1 MKEET
6 ITKYIDQ
13 LAQSLNVASEHV
25 YEALIKQAMVTGIIA
40 TVWAVIMSAVVLG
53 CLNVIQKTRKKAQE
67 SGDYFDESE
76 AFLKSMLFGLII
88 FASFVSGYYALETA
102 LTALLNP
109 EYWAIKEVLNAINS

>member
-25 YEALIKQAMVTGIIA
+25 YEALIKQAMVSGIMYI
-40 TVWAVIMSAVVLG
+40 VWASVM
-53 CLNVIQKTRKKAQE
+53 
-67 SGDYFDESE
+67 
-76 AFLKSMLFGLII
+76 FGLVAICYKAIVNAWRRADEDSWYDTGDATI
-88 FASFVSGYYALETA
+88 FSIPTAFGLAVALIWGLCATEFA

-109 EYWAIKEVLNAINS
+109 EYWAIKEVLDAVKN

>member
-25 YEALIKQAMVTGIIA
+25 YEALIKQAMVSGITSI
-40 TVWAVIMSAVVLG
+40 VWAVIFGIATVIVLCVGFMSAKREYDRYG
-53 CLNVIQKTRKKAQE
+53 
-67 SGDYFDESE
+67 FDHDV
-76 AFLKSMLFGLII
+76 FMTILFTLIA
-88 FASFVSGYYALETA
+88 ASFTVIPFGISVENA

-109 EYWAIKEVLNAINS
+109 EYWAIKEVLNAIKS

>member
-25 YEALIKQAMVTGIIA
+25 YEALIKQAMVSGIMSV
-40 TVWAVIMSAVVLG
+40 VWAVIFGIATVIVICVGIMSAKREYDRYG
-53 CLNVIQKTRKKAQE
+53 
-67 SGDYFDESE
+67 FDHDV
-76 AFLKSMLFGLII
+76 FITLIMTLI
-88 FASFVSGYYALETA
+88 ATSFVVIPFGVAVENA

-109 EYWAIKEVLNAINS
+109 EYWAINEVLNAIK

>member
-25 YEALIKQAMVTGIIA
+25 YEALIKQAMVSGIIA
-40 TVWAVIMSAVVLG
+40 LVWSALMLCVTIALILVIRRAWIRTQEDPYFDGVDAVIVTGVNGVIIFLVV
-53 CLNVIQKTRKKAQE
+53 C
-67 SGDYFDESE
+67 
-76 AFLKSMLFGLII
+76 FGL
-88 FASFVSGYYALETA
+88 YAVEYG

-109 EYWAIKEVLNAINS
+109 EYWAIKEVLSVIKS

>member
-25 YEALIKQAMVTGIIA
+25 YEALINQAMVSGIASI
-40 TVWAVIMSAVVLG
+40 VWAVIMTAVVLG
-53 CLNVIQKTRKKAQE
+53 CLKVIQKTRKKAQE
-67 SGDYFDESE
+67 SGDYFDESQ
-76 AFLKSMLFGLII
+76 AFLKSILFGILII
-88 FASFVSGYYALETA
+88 MSFVSGYCALENA

-109 EYWAIKEVLNAINS
+109 EYWAIKEVLSAIKS

>member
-25 YEALIKQAMVTGIIA
+25 YEALIKQAMVSGIASI
-40 TVWAVIMSAVVLG
+40 VWAVIFGIATLIVLYVGFMSAKEEFDRYGFDHDVFMTLFVTLIATSFVV
-53 CLNVIQKTRKKAQE
+53 VP
-67 SGDYFDESE
+67 
-76 AFLKSMLFGLII
+76 FGL
-88 FASFVSGYYALETA
+88 AVENA

-109 EYWAIKEVLNAINS
+109 EYWAIKEVLSAIKS

>member
-25 YEALIKQAMVTGIIA
+25 YEALIKQAMVSGIASI
-40 TVWAVIMSAVVLG
+40 VWAVIFGIAAVVVLYVG
-53 CLNVIQKTRKKAQE
+53 FKSAKNE
-67 SGDYFDESE
+67 FDRYG
-76 AFLKSMLFGLII
+76 FYHDVSMTILFTLIA
-88 FASFVSGYYALETA
+88 ASFAVIPFGVAVENA

-109 EYWAIKEVLNAINS
+109 EYWAIKEVLSAIKS

>member
-25 YEALIKQAMVTGIIA
+25 YEALIKQAMVSGIASI
-40 TVWAVIMSAVVLG
+40 VWAVL
-53 CLNVIQKTRKKAQE
+53 
-67 SGDYFDESE
+67 
-76 AFLKSMLFGLII
+76 FLITIIGLII
-88 FASFVSGYYALETA
+88 GTIKVFKWNIEEDDGDMLIPFGLLMAVMAIIPVLGLLFNVENA

-109 EYWAIKEVLNAINS
+109 EYWAIKEVLSAIKS

>member
-25 YEALIKQAMVTGIIA
+25 YEALIKQAMVSGIIA

-53 CLNVIQKTRKKAQE
+53 CLKVIQKTRKKAQE

-76 AFLKSMLFGLII
+76 SLLKSVLFGLLILV
-88 FASFVSGYYALETA
+88 SFVSGWCAIETA

-109 EYWAIKEVLNAINS
+109 EYWAIKEVLNAIKS